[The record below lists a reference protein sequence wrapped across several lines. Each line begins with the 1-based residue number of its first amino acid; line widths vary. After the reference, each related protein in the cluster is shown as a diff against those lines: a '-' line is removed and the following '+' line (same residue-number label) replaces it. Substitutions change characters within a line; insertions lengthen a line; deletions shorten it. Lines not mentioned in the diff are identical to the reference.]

1 MTIKSLAVLTS
12 GGDAP
17 GMNAAIRAVVRA
29 GIFYKKE
36 VFGVYRGY
44 DGLIEGEF
52 EPLCSK
58 SVKNIL
64 SQGGTML
71 KSARSVEFRT
81 PEGRAKAAQQLR
93 KQGIDGLVVIGG
105 DGTFTGANLLAEE
118 QGIAVVGI
126 PGTIDNDLFG
136 TDYTIGYDTATN
148 TVVEC
153 IDKIRDTA
161 NSHNRMFIVE
171 VMGRDAGFIALNAGV
186 ATGALE
192 IVLPEKNTTFEDLYA
207 SIDRGAENKKT
218 SNIIVVAEGN
228 RLGKPFDL
236 AKVLS
241 ARYPE
246 LDIKVTILGHIQRG
260 GSPSALDRVNASQL
274 GVAAVEALLNGKSD
288 IMVGMVH
295 GQLTQ
300 TFLKQAMYNKA
311 PLDMELFRVSKILSI

>member
-1 MTIKSLAVLTS
+1 MKHIGVLTS
-12 GGDAP
+12 GGDSP
-17 GMNAAIRAVVRA
+17 GMNACVRAVVRTA
-29 GIFYKKE
+29 TLNGME
-36 VFGVYRGY
+36 VTGFYRGY
-44 DGLIEGEF
+44 EGLMEDDGVALTRYD
-52 EPLCSK
+52 
-58 SVKNIL
+58 VRNIIHR
-64 SQGGTML
+64 GGTFL
-71 KSARSVEFRT
+71 QTARSAEFRT
-81 PEGRAKAAQQLR
+81 PEGRAKAAAHLR
-93 KQGIDGLVVIGG
+93 QRGIDGLVVIGG
-105 DGTFTGANLLAEE
+105 DGSFTGAKILSEE
-118 QGIAVVGI
+118 HGIAVMGC

-171 VMGRDAGFIALNAGV
+171 VMGRDAGFIALSAGV
-186 ATGALE
+186 ATGALD
-192 IVLPEKNTTFEDLYA
+192 IVLPEKNTTLEDLYA

-236 AKVLS
+236 AKSLGT
-241 ARYPE
+241 RYPD

-274 GVAAVEALLNGKSD
+274 GVAAVESLLNGKSD
-288 IMVGMVH
+288 IMVGMVN
-295 GQLTQ
+295 GQMTH
-300 TFLKQAMYNKA
+300 TFLQQAIYNKA

>member
-1 MTIKSLAVLTS
+1 
-12 GGDAP
+12 
-17 GMNAAIRAVVRA
+17 MNAAIRAVVRA
-29 GIFYKKE
+29 GIFYDKE
-36 VFGVYRGY
+36 VFGVHRGY
-44 DGLIEGEF
+44 DGLIEGAF
-52 EPLCSK
+52 EALHSK

-64 SQGGTML
+64 AQGGTML
-71 KSARSVEFRT
+71 KSARSAEFRT
-81 PEGRAKAAQQLR
+81 PEGRAKAAEQLR
-93 KQGIDGLVVIGG
+93 GQGIDGLVVIGG
-105 DGTFTGANLLAEE
+105 DGTFTGAHLLHEE
-118 QGIAVVGI
+118 HGIAVVGI

-171 VMGRDAGFIALNAGV
+171 VMGRDAGFIALSAGV
-186 ATGALE
+186 ATGALD
-192 IVLPEKNTTFEDLYA
+192 IVLPEKNTSMEDLYA

-236 AKVLS
+236 AKSLE

-274 GVAAVEALLNGKSD
+274 GVAAVESLLNGKSD
-288 IMVGMVH
+288 IMVGLVN

-300 TFLKQAMYNKA
+300 TFLQQAIYNKA
-311 PLDMELFRVSKILSI
+311 PLDMELHRVSKILSI

>member
-1 MTIKSLAVLTS
+1 
-12 GGDAP
+12 
-17 GMNAAIRAVVRA
+17 MNAAIRAVVRA

-52 EPLCSK
+52 VALNSK

-71 KSARSVEFRT
+71 KSARSAEFRT
-81 PEGRAKAAQQLR
+81 PEGRAKAAQQLKDR
-93 KQGIDGLVVIGG
+93 GIDGLVVIGG
-105 DGTFTGANLLAEE
+105 DGTFTGAHLLSEE
-118 QGIAVVGI
+118 HGISVVGI

-171 VMGRDAGFIALNAGV
+171 VMGRDAGFIALSAGV
-186 ATGALE
+186 ATGALD
-192 IVLPEKNTTFEDLYA
+192 IILPEKNTSMEDLYG

-228 RLGKPFDL
+228 RLGMPFDL
-236 AKVLS
+236 AKALGE
-241 ARYPE
+241 RYPE

-274 GVAAVEALLNGKSD
+274 GVAAVESLLNGKTA
-288 IMVGMVH
+288 IMVGLVN

-300 TFLKQAMYNKA
+300 TFLQQAIYNKA
-311 PLDMELFRVSKILSI
+311 PLDMELHRISKILSI